1 MTAVAITSDILYKK
15 MSHLGTYILAEQQER
30 NHAVPYHDAVNENS
44 METGKRKPI
53 QYGKKKGVNLSS

>member
-1 MTAVAITSDILYKK
+1 
-15 MSHLGTYILAEQQER
+15 MSHPGTYILAEQQER

-44 METGKRKPI
+44 MEMGKRKPI